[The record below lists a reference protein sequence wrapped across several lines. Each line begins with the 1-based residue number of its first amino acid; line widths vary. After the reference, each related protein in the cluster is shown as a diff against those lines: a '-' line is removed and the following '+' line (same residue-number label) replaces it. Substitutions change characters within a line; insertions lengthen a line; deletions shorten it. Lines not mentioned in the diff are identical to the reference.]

1 MSRYDDPSWY
11 EEQPKIPNQPPF
23 PAQPAHTSDDF
34 GYYPF
39 LPPAEN
45 TLEQQSHATEETNLQ
60 DRPRRFQHL
69 LGQVLLTLILVVLA
83 FWGGWFAHQSFVNQ
97 TFNLSNQSH
106 SYSQLIQ
113 EAWID
118 IDQHYVDRQAVDYKK
133 MSYAAINAM
142 MQTLGDTG
150 HSRFLDQQ
158 ATQSENQQLS
168 GKITGIGIT
177 LGQDQTT
184 KDQDPA
190 TKNVFVATTIPD
202 SPAAKAGLKPGDII
216 KTVNGT
222 DMTGKDI
229 ETVKG
234 LIRGPAGTNVT
245 LGIQRPGE
253 NQIRTFTITRA
264 EFQVPNVIMHYIP
277 ESHIA
282 DIQVVQ
288 FANGVSGDVEKSIND
303 AKAMGATKII
313 LDLRDNPGGYLN
325 EATNMSSLFLKS
337 GNVLLTQNRA
347 GQRTAT
353 PVNGNPIDPTTPIVI
368 LVNKNTAS
376 AAEIVTAAL
385 KENHRAIVI
394 GETTFGT
401 GTVLE
406 QFTLADGSTLLLG
419 TQEWLTPDGH
429 FIRQV
434 AGDPNSGGIKPNIEI
449 RQDPKKPILTAGDMN
464 QSNTSQQQIL
474 DGDDAQL
481 VEAIQYLNKQP

>member
-1 MSRYDDPSWY
+1 VSRYDDPSWY
-11 EEQPKIPNQPPF
+11 EEQPKIANQPPF
-23 PAQPAHTSDDF
+23 PAQPAHTLGDF
-34 GYYPF
+34 EHYPF
-39 LPPAEN
+39 LPPAEKVP
-45 TLEQQSHATEETNLQ
+45 EQQSHATEETNLQ
-60 DRPRRFQHL
+60 DPPRRFQNL

-97 TFNLSNQSH
+97 TFDLNNQSH
-106 SYSQLIQ
+106 AYSQLIQ
-113 EAWID
+113 EAWTD
-118 IDQHYVDRQAVDYKK
+118 IDKHYVDRKAIDYKK

-142 MQTLGDTG
+142 TQTLGDTG

-177 LGQDQTT
+177 LGQDPTT
-184 KDQDPA
+184 KQ
-190 TKNVFVATTIPD
+190 VFVATTIPD
-202 SPAAKAGLKPGDII
+202 SPAAKAGLKSGDII
-216 KTVNGT
+216 KTINGADT
-222 DMTGKDI
+222 TGKDP
-229 ETVKG
+229 ETIKG

-245 LGIQRPGE
+245 LVIQRPGE
-253 NQIRTFTITRA
+253 SQTRSFTITRA
-264 EFQVPNVIMHYIP
+264 EFQVPNVIMHYIA

-282 DIQVVQ
+282 DIQVIQ
-288 FANGVSGDVEKSIND
+288 FANGVSGDVQKSIND

-337 GNVLLTQNRA
+337 GNVLLTQDRA
-347 GQRTAT
+347 GQRTPT
-353 PVNGNPIDPTTPIVI
+353 PVTGNPIDTTTPIVI

-449 RQDPKKPILTAGDMN
+449 HQDPKKPILTSEEMN
-464 QSNTSQQQIL
+464 QSNVTQQQIL
-474 DGDDAQL
+474 DGKDAQL
-481 VEAIQYLNKQP
+481 IEAIQYLNKQP